1 LHWGAAELTLAE
13 AVRMWYV
20 KDLFD
25 RAQVA
30 FLLWRLR
37 RHRLAFH
44 KIK

>member
-1 LHWGAAELTLAE
+1 M
-13 AVRMWYV
+13 RYV

-37 RHRLAFH
+37 RHRRSAIVH
-44 KIK
+44 